1 MLGKLIWETSG
12 DEILFKITFPD
23 LFEYYLD
30 QLKQKNSNNFFCRK
44 KKFSND
50 LISALQH
57 SIQNVEQLKDKL
69 PFVIDDWS
77 GDVLDQNY
85 LNKLHRD
92 WVKTGITYPK
102 IISLLRV
109 MKNADVHYR
118 NINLDL
124 HNLESSFNYEFVNYN
139 TDPFQVENIFGKKIT
154 GFDFNNLMLGFDNL
168 GRSTWEKFKNWD
180 NNVNDTDTNDYQML
194 GGIVNFSLSRPLTRQ
209 PPLNYVE
216 WCQYHNVE
224 VTGTSISLGN
234 IVDLNKK
241 LTDIRK
247 ILIRNTDE
255 QNNQFFFEISSQ

>member
-12 DEILFKITFPD
+12 DEITFKVTFPN

-30 QLKQKNSNNFFCRK
+30 QLKQKKSNKFFCRK

-50 LISALQH
+50 LVSALQH

-69 PFVIDDWS
+69 PFIIDDWS
-77 GDVLDQNY
+77 GDVLDQSY

-118 NINLDL
+118 NINSDL
-124 HNLESSFNYEFVNYN
+124 HILESSFDYEFVNYN
-139 TDPFQVENIFGKKIT
+139 TDPLQVENIFGKKIT
-154 GFDFNNLMLGFDNL
+154 GFDHDNLMLGFNDL
-168 GRSTWEKFKNWD
+168 GRSTWHKFVNWD
-180 NNVNDTDTNDYQML
+180 NNVNDMDTNDYQTL
-194 GGIVNFSLSRPLTRQ
+194 SGIINFSLSRPLVNQ
-209 PPLNYVE
+209 PPLNYLE
-216 WCQYHNVE
+216 WCRRHNIE
-224 VTGTSISLGN
+224 ATGVSISLGN
-234 IVDLNKK
+234 IVDLDKN

-247 ILIRNTDE
+247 ILIRNTNE
-255 QNNQFFFEISSQ
+255 QNNQFFFEISAQ